1 MKFGYARVSTHDLY
15 HDLQLDALR
24 QAGCERIFTDN
35 CSGATACADRPQL
48 QQLRAQLRA
57 GDVIVIWKLDR
68 LGRNLRDLLTF
79 VSDLEGDGIEFAS
92 LTEQMDT
99 TTTMGP
105 PVFRIFGALA
115 EYERSLIS
123 ERTKAGLRAAR
134 ARGRKGGR
142 RRKFSDAQVRRAA
155 ELLRAGQ
162 LTVDEICATM
172 QIGRTTLYRYI
183 TPEGDI
189 RPEPRP

>member
-1 MKFGYARVSTHDLY
+1 MKFGYARVSPHDQH
-15 HDLQLDALR
+15 HDRQLDALR
-24 QAGCERIFTDN
+24 AAGCERIFTDN
-35 CSGATACADRPQL
+35 CSGSTACADRPQL
-48 QQLRAQLRA
+48 QQLRDRLRA

-79 VSDLEGDGIEFAS
+79 VSDLEGDGIEFIS

-99 TTTMGP
+99 TTMGRL
-105 PVFRIFGALA
+105 VFQIFGALA

-123 ERTKAGLRAAR
+123 ERTKAGLASAR

-142 RRKFSDAQVRRAA
+142 GRKFGDAQVRRAA

-162 LTVDEICATM
+162 LSVDEICATM
-172 QIGRTTLYRYI
+172 GIGRTTLYRYL
-183 TPEGDI
+183 TPEGEI
-189 RPEPRP
+189 RKEPRP

>member
-1 MKFGYARVSTHDLY
+1 MKFGYARVSTHEQN
-15 HDLQLDALR
+15 HDLQLNALR
-24 QAGCERIFTDN
+24 AAGCERIFTDN

-48 QQLRAQLRA
+48 QQLRDRMRA

-79 VSDLEGDGIEFAS
+79 VSDLEGDGIEFIS
-92 LTEQMDT
+92 LTERMDT
-99 TTTMGP
+99 TTTMGRL
-105 PVFRIFGALA
+105 VFQIFGALA

-123 ERTKAGLRAAR
+123 ERTKAGLASAR

-142 RRKFSDAQVRRAA
+142 GRKFGNAQVRRAG

-162 LTVDEICATM
+162 LSVDEICATM
-172 QIGRTTLYRYI
+172 GIGRTTLYRYL

>member
-1 MKFGYARVSTHDLY
+1 MRFGYARVSTHDQH
-15 HDLQLDALR
+15 HDLQLDALA
-24 QAGCERIFTDN
+24 QAGCERIFTDS
-35 CSGATACADRPQL
+35 CSGSTACADRPEL
-48 QQLRAQLRA
+48 QQLRARLRA

-68 LGRNLRDLLTF
+68 LGRNLRDLITF
-79 VSDLEGDGIEFAS
+79 VSDLEGDGIEFIS

-99 TTTMGP
+99 TTMMGRL
-105 PVFRIFGALA
+105 VFQIFGALA

-123 ERTKAGLRAAR
+123 ERTKAGLASAR

-142 RRKFSDAQVRRAA
+142 GRKFGDAQVRRAA
-155 ELLRAGQ
+155 ELMRAGQ

-172 QIGRTTLYRYI
+172 RIGRTTLYRYI

>member
-1 MKFGYARVSTHDLY
+1 MRFGYARVSTHDQH

-24 QAGCERIFTDN
+24 AAGCERIFTDN
-35 CSGATACADRPQL
+35 CSGSTACADRPQL
-48 QQLRAQLRA
+48 QQLRDRLRP

-92 LTEQMDT
+92 LTEQLD
-99 TTTMGP
+99 TTTMGRL
-105 PVFRIFGALA
+105 VFQIFGALA

-123 ERTKAGLRAAR
+123 ERTKAGLASAR

-142 RRKFSDAQVRRAA
+142 GRKFGDAQVRRAA

-162 LTVDEICATM
+162 LSVDEICATM
-172 QIGRTTLYRYI
+172 GIGRTTLYRYL
-183 TPEGDI
+183 TPEGEI
-189 RPEPRP
+189 RPEPRS